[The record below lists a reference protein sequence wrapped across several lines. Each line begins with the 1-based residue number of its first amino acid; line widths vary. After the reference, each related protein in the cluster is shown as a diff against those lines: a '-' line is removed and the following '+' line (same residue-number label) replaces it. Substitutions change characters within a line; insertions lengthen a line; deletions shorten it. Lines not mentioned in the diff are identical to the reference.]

1 MKTNELKFCSN
12 CHTMSNIKFGT
23 IKYNVQK
30 EVIKSFQKVMCSNCS
45 KERNLIIRKY
55 SKKTPVNLI
64 VGKYTRKMI
73 KGYISDRAE
82 IDRKVLRHFT
92 KPQLRRYLIK
102 GKFPLHIHWI
112 EVKKGEIVKVKC
124 TKCQY
129 EMIKETPIA
138 MKIMRKIFW
147 EQWIKY
153 GKMSSSWKE
162 GKKQPHLD
170 QVYCKEHERKENV
183 SFVLVGGVKTAV
195 RVCENHWF
203 IRHMKSMGWG
213 KKQYQDIDM
222 TNYIP
227 LTEKEKQS
235 KKYYSISRKKYVRD
249 NYDNFN
255 HEIRNANLKEVKFCG
270 TDLCPNRFQYITRPD
285 KLNEIFGKGM
295 KAT

>member
-1 MKTNELKFCSN
+1 
-12 CHTMSNIKFGT
+12 MSNIKFGT

-73 KGYISDRAE
+73 KGYKAERAE
-82 IDRKVLRHFT
+82 IDRKVLRYFT

-102 GKFPLHIHWI
+102 GKLPLHIHWI

-162 GKKQPHLD
+162 GKNQPHLD

-295 KAT
+295 IAT

>member
-1 MKTNELKFCSN
+1 MTNLKL
-12 CHTMSNIKFGT
+12 GT
-23 IKYNVQK
+23 IKYKVEK
-30 EVIKSFQKVMCSNCS
+30 KLIRSFQKITCSNCGH
-45 KERNLIIRKY
+45 ERSFIERKY
-55 SKKTPVNLI
+55 ATNTPVNLI

-73 KGYISDRAE
+73 KGYKAERAE
-82 IDRKVLRHFT
+82 IDRKVLRYFT
-92 KPQLRRYLIK
+92 KPQLRRYLIN

-124 TKCQY
+124 TKCEY
-129 EMIKETPIA
+129 ELIEFGNFFDVLRKKDRRIE
-138 MKIMRKIFW
+138 IMRKIFW

-295 KAT
+295 IAT